1 MNSTSQSKRLG
12 SPIENL
18 GKHLSSLSHAEK
30 ASFANGCLTSV
41 GYLVQVSCGFRKA
54 SAELAIRIAKQ
65 SEYKITPHQIRPD
78 IYPNPNDAMPTT
90 VEAQLD
96 ADNVQVGAA

>member
-18 GKHLSSLSHAEK
+18 GKHLISLSHAEK
-30 ASFANGCLTSV
+30 AIFAKGCSTSV

-65 SEYKITPHQIRPD
+65 SKYKITPHQIRPD
-78 IYPNPNDAMPTT
+78 IYPNPTDALPIT
-90 VEAQLD
+90 VSAQVD
-96 ADNVQVGAA
+96 ANNVQVGAA